1 MAFVFCQQNAMTLS
15 PLSNGDNVLKEV
27 LITKTTG
34 VIQNASAIRPVVTGW
49 VRVPF
54 VSSLIHA
61 AIDLGTY

>member
-1 MAFVFCQQNAMTLS
+1 MTLS

-27 LITKTTG
+27 LITKTG
-34 VIQNASAIRPVVTGW
+34 VIQNASAIRPVVRGW
-49 VRVPF
+49 IRVPF